1 MLFQKS
7 SEVVPR
13 HGRFLLVWAFL
24 TFASVSYGQFTSV
37 VDGNWN
43 DGGTW
48 GNVSPGT
55 EGVDYPGAGDN
66 AIILSNVDVVAT
78 QSAAGIFVGAGFS
91 LNITSTGVL
100 LFSGQLEI
108 EDDGLGGNGFVQVT
122 GTLRA
127 NQGSSTLND
136 SPFSVTISGIYEHNF
151 TTTAGNIIIA
161 DWQPGSTCRVVGY
174 TSNSTAPGNLTQTF
188 HHFTWNCPNFVGGGG
203 GTTFI
208 ALNGALATVNGN
220 FTVTNTGGASRTLR
234 IFDATSSNTFSVG
247 GDLVVNGSARLVL
260 SSSGTANQVN
270 IGGNLTFSNTAT
282 VIHTISS
289 TGSTTVNVT
298 GSFSTS
304 VSSGTLFLNLNAT
317 ATPGTG
323 IINVKGNFSNGP
335 SCTIGRSSLAGG
347 SAQINFDGTSVQT
360 FSNSGPTFS
369 GAVNFTIFTN
379 AIVDLGLSA
388 LSGSGTLTVQTGATI
403 RVGSTDGSGAIQ
415 SGTSAGNIRVSGVR
429 TFNSGSSIVYSGAS
443 AQFMGNGHPS
453 SAGVNCTISNSS
465 GVSLASNVTVG
476 GVLTLATGNLSIS
489 SSTLSLNGSFVP
501 NANSLVVIAGSSISI
516 GGSGAFGTLVTTGS
530 STINNFT
537 INRVSS
543 GTVTLGANL
552 GIGGTFTQTNGNL
565 VLNGRTLTLSGPY
578 SRTNGSLAID
588 AASSLVIDGTGALP
602 AEIAFTTP
610 QQINS
615 LTLDRSGET
624 LTTSSSFTVTNL
636 NLLSGTFNNAQNIT
650 MATGGVLTRTEG
662 SLINNTPQ
670 AQTSYDVVYDIS
682 LNIVTGSEIP
692 LGADE
697 LRNLTKNGAANLT
710 LDQPIIITGN
720 LTVNNGLLISGANS
734 IELQGNFAANS
745 ATNLS
750 GSNFIFAGTNSSIS
764 GAASLTFDVLTV
776 AVGSTVALNKDINIS
791 GNFQNNGT
799 LTPGTRLVTFS
810 GSTTL
815 SGTSVT
821 NLNRVTITGTL
832 TAPASPGSFDVS
844 GNWINNGT
852 FNNNNGTV
860 SFNGTTTISGSS
872 QSNFFHVTIA
882 GSSTLTG
889 SSGIMGIAGNFVNN
903 GTFNANNG
911 TVLFNGT
918 VLAQTVSGS
927 ALTFNDITVSNPITP
942 GLQIANTSRL
952 NGTLTLTAGAFFDAD
967 GPSGTGVFI
976 VSSTSQTQGGRI
988 AALPNPT
995 NFTGQVTIE
1004 RFVHGRPGGD
1014 YRYLSMPIT
1023 SGANVGV
1030 WRNSIFV
1037 TGNFS
1042 DRNTN
1047 ADNANILDGGNTN
1060 PSVFTYNSATQ
1071 TFVGVSGGGGL
1082 TTATAVSSRTG
1093 YSAYNFNNGA
1103 ITISYRGTIERGDVP
1118 INISGVNGNFNL
1130 VPNPYPSQIDWDNVV
1145 KTNVNNAMYLRVD
1158 NNVFSSYVGGIATNP
1173 PFGGWTGEISTG
1185 QSFWVVS
1192 NGGGATLTL
1201 READKTGNSNYFLL
1215 TAQNADDYFRIAL
1228 SKEGGMRDEIVLRF
1242 ADNASDA
1249 FDPEFDARKLTNF
1262 SLGDPTSVAE
1272 PKPFFNLASY
1282 LAGRDESFSI
1292 NTVGR
1297 LNSVKIV
1304 NLSISD
1310 VEAGEYKLDFSEMY
1324 LLKSGYNV
1332 VLVDTYENREYDVT
1346 DGFQYS
1352 FTVTKNKMTFGR
1364 DRFHL
1369 RINGE
1374 SARETTSTDFAIS
1387 AYPNPTSDVVYVN
1400 LSGRAVRELSEISVS
1415 TAMGVDLMRRAPT
1428 ETEKSDG
1435 QLQLDLSDRPAGM
1448 YLLTLNLNGQRQVV
1462 KVIKK

>member
-1 MLFQKS
+1 MAKHLIYVS
-7 SEVVPR
+7 
-13 HGRFLLVWAFL
+13 LLIAF
-24 TFASVSYGQFTSV
+24 
-37 VDGNWN
+37 
-43 DGGTW
+43 
-48 GNVSPGT
+48 
-55 EGVDYPGAGDN
+55 
-66 AIILSNVDVVAT
+66 
-78 QSAAGIFVGAGFS
+78 
-91 LNITSTGVL
+91 STGVFGQVTSVQDGDWDDPNTWDCACVPDFNQGAITISALTTVDIPNGVIADADEL
-100 LFSGQLEI
+100 LVDSEGTLNIQSGGRLIVRDGTGDDLTVTIGDGFFTFDGFLNVLAGGVLESRGVIVSYSNNLQIDGTYQHAMNGGVIPEASWNLGSTTNITGITTTKPNGLNQSFYNFVWNCSGQTASISL
-108 EDDGLGGNGFVQVT
+108 LGE
-122 GTLRA
+122 LSSIA
-127 NQGSSTLND
+127 ND
-136 SPFSVTISGIYEHNF
+136 FTISG
-151 TTTAGNIIIA
+151 TG
-161 DWQPGSTCRVVGY
+161 
-174 TSNSTAPGNLTQTF
+174 
-188 HHFTWNCPNFVGGGG
+188 
-203 GTTFI
+203 
-208 ALNGALATVNGN
+208 VNR
-220 FTVTNTGGASRTLR
+220 S
-234 IFDATSSNTFSVG
+234 
-247 GDLVVNGSARLVL
+247 LVL
-260 SSSGTANQVN
+260 STSTNGSTT
-270 IGGNLTFSNTAT
+270 IGGNLSILNAAALGLIQSNSYIVNVGGNLLVNSSAATSLFFTAT
-282 VIHTISS
+282 GTATI
-289 TGSTTVNVT
+289 NVT
-298 GSFSTS
+298 GSFSKMNTGS
-304 VSSGTLFLNLNAT
+304 VNFAGGS
-317 ATPGTG
+317 GTG
-323 IINVKGNFSNGP
+323 ILNLSGSISHTQGTLTETSSGNGNLNFIGSGVQVFSG
-335 SCTIGRSSLAGG
+335 IG
-347 SAQINFDGTSVQT
+347 T
-360 FSNSGPTFS
+360 FSNTINFS
-369 GAVNFTIFTN
+369 V
-379 AIVDLGLSA
+379 SA
-388 LSGSGTLTVQTGATI
+388 GSTLDFGTSFFAGSGTFTSSGTI
-403 RVGSTDGSGAIQ
+403 RVGSVAPLGAIQ
-415 SGTSAGNIRVSGVR
+415 TGGTGGNIRVTGLRV
-429 TFNSGSSIVYSGAS
+429 FNSGSEIVYSGAS

-662 SLINNTPQ
+662 GLINNTPQ

-832 TAPASPGSFDVS
+832 TAPASPGSFNVS

-1093 YSAYNFNNGA
+1093 YSAYNFNNGD

>member
-1 MLFQKS
+1 MAKQLILVSLLIAFSTGVFGQVTSVQDGDWDDPNTWDCACSPNFNNGDINVVHNVVLPGPLAVQVANLFVGDGAS
-7 SEVVPR
+7 
-13 HGRFLLVWAFL
+13 GTLLVSGDL
-24 TFASVSYGQFTSV
+24 V
-37 VDGNWN
+37 VDAGTLTVTE
-43 DGGTW
+43 DFIGG
-48 GNVSPGT
+48 S
-55 EGVDYPGAGDN
+55 
-66 AIILSNVDVVAT
+66 
-78 QSAAGIFVGAGFS
+78 IFTIASSGS
-91 LNITSTGVL
+91 LTINSTGVL
-100 LFSGQLEI
+100 DLTGLVISPSEISGELFNSGNVSNVDQSVL
-108 EDDGLGGNGFVQVT
+108 LFLANSVYYHRFTSGGNIPLATWDSQSTVEIN
-122 GTLRA
+122 TLTA
-127 NQGSSTLND
+127 A
-136 SPFSVTISGIYEHNF
+136 SPS
-151 TTTAGNIIIA
+151 
-161 DWQPGSTCRVVGY
+161 
-174 TSNSTAPGNLTQTF
+174 APGNLNQQF
-188 HHFTWNCPNFVGGGG
+188 GNFTWNCPAMGSTGTFSLGGQ
-203 GTTFI
+203 
-208 ALNGALATVNGN
+208 LQTVNGSLI
-220 FTVTNTGGASRTLR
+220 FVTSNSRAIRFNSGGA
-234 IFDATSSNTFSVG
+234 ATN
-247 GDLVVNGSARLVL
+247 LA
-260 SSSGTANQVN
+260 
-270 IGGNLTFSNTAT
+270 IGGNFENRGVAIIVTNSNT
-282 VIHTISS
+282 
-289 TGSTTVNVT
+289 GSALIDVT
-298 GSFSTS
+298 GNYIQSQPGLTIPSFT
-304 VSSGTLFLNLNAT
+304 FA
-317 ATPGTG
+317 
-323 IINVKGNFSNGP
+323 
-335 SCTIGRSSLAGG
+335 AGG
-347 SAQINFDGTSVQT
+347 SANVELLVRGNFSRSAGAFAKGSSTGTATINFNGPNSVVRTYTWTGTGNVTTAINYQVATNSILDLGTSILAGTGAFTLNGTVRLG
-360 FSNSGPTFS
+360 SLHVS
-369 GAVNFTIFTN
+369 GALQNT
-379 AIVDLGLSA
+379 
-388 LSGSGTLTVQTGATI
+388 TVI
-403 RVGSTDGSGAIQ
+403 DSDC
-415 SGTSAGNIRVSGVR
+415 GNITTNSRS
-429 TFNSGSSIVYSGAS
+429 FNSGSSIIYSGAG
-443 AQFMGNGHPS
+443 AQFMGSGHPS

-565 VLNGRTLTLSGPY
+565 VLNGRTLTLSGSY

-662 SLINNTPQ
+662 GLINNTPQ

-832 TAPASPGSFDVS
+832 TAPASPGSFNVS

-1093 YSAYNFNNGA
+1093 YSAYNFNNGD

-1158 NNVFSSYVGGIATNP
+1158 NNVFSSYVGGIATNR